1 MKYVGP
7 PGVKNYTYFS
17 LVDKRLASYHQ
28 SLLARGPRVRIN
40 LENIF
45 NKLSM
50 ALSWLVLSALS
61 DLEKHPDIPAFIT
74 QDHLWPKIVLE
85 SQNSVSLG
93 IEFRTMM
100 SNSIKKVCIEL
111 MWKCLIVIL
120 SQWWPGIL
128 YYGMF
133 SEMIP
138 IWQYWQ
144 YIDIY
149 TLVPSPLYSP
159 PSFHHQSKH
168 KDFRN
173 CIWIASINFLDYRG

>member
-1 MKYVGP
+1 MHPSHLFKSSMIGALIGNLYFICGETDRYPSHVKYVRP

-50 ALSWLVLSALS
+50 ALSCLVLSALS
-61 DLEKHPDIPAFIT
+61 DLEKHPDITAFIT

-100 SNSIKKVCIEL
+100 SNSIKKVC
-111 MWKCLIVIL
+111 VL
-120 SQWWPGIL
+120 SWCGN
-128 YYGMF
+128 
-133 SEMIP
+133 
-138 IWQYWQ
+138 
-144 YIDIY
+144 
-149 TLVPSPLYSP
+149 V
-159 PSFHHQSKH
+159 
-168 KDFRN
+168 
-173 CIWIASINFLDYRG
+173 